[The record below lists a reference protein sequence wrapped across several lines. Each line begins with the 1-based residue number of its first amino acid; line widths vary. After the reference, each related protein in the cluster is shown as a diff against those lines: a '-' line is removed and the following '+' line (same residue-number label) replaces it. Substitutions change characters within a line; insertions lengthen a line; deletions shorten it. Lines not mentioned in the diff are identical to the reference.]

1 MAEKPDP
8 NTRENP
14 QDVEPDPEERFGLY
28 PLATED
34 ALRALLGVRPVN
46 GRDVT
51 VEFDVGWPG
60 CRAREGVVVRNRVIC
75 VLSIAALIVLAG
87 CGSPSS
93 TPTATSAPP
102 PEPPAATTPASAP
115 PAPADE
121 PSSSPPGTAAPAQ
134 PAPAQPAAAD
144 ESPPPPPDTA
154 ATAAG
159 GVLSE
164 GDSPLAVL
172 VRLLAALP
180 LATEN
185 SADYDRGDYEHDRAY
200 LCDTSGVDPYT
211 GLTFDS
217 SNCDVDHI
225 VAAKEAHESGG
236 YNWSVA
242 TRQQFGNDELNLVA
256 TRACVN
262 RSKGSRDAA
271 EWSDVQSGACA
282 GATLTT
288 EGRCFWAARTVAVKH
303 RYNLA
308 LDTSEHTA
316 VEAGLNQC
324 PQDIDIAAT
333 SLATITTIP
342 ATETPPTTETPPP
355 ESDCHPAYEPCL
367 PNLPGDALNCG
378 DLTAQ
383 QRPVRVKQIGV
394 DPYRFDRDGDGR
406 GCTS

>member
-1 MAEKPDP
+1 M
-8 NTRENP
+8 
-14 QDVEPDPEERFGLY
+14 
-28 PLATED
+28 
-34 ALRALLGVRPVN
+34 
-46 GRDVT
+46 
-51 VEFDVGWPG
+51 
-60 CRAREGVVVRNRVIC
+60 IC

-102 PEPPAATTPASAP
+102 PEPPATTTPASAP
-115 PAPADE
+115 PAAADE

-134 PAPAQPAAAD
+134 PAPVQRAAAD

-242 TRQQFGNDELNLVA
+242 TRQQFGNDQLNLVA

-271 EWSDVQSGACA
+271 EWSGVQSGACA

-316 VEAGLNQC
+316 VEADLNQC
-324 PQDIDIAAT
+324 PQDIDIAAP

-342 ATETPPTTETPPP
+342 ATETPPP